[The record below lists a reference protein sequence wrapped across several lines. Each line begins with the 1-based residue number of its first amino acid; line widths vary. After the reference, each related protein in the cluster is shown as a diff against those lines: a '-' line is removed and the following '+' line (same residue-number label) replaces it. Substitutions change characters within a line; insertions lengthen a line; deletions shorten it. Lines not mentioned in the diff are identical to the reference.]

1 MPIVANSDLPS
12 FERFRREGGEV
23 LSAGR
28 AGSQDIRE
36 LHIGLMNNMPDA
48 ALESTERQF
57 LRLIGGCNRIA
68 QFYVY
73 PFSPPQVPRGDK
85 AQAHIE
91 KHYHNFAQLKEEGLD
106 ALIVTGANPV
116 CTHLPDENF
125 WEPMCETLDWAV
137 QNVTSTL
144 CACLATHAAFS
155 HFHNIERQPLAAK
168 RWGVFS
174 HRVVLEHPFVRNVN
188 TRFNVPHSRWNEITA
203 EQMMQ
208 ASQLVLV
215 ESEEAGIH
223 LATSADGLR
232 LVFFQGHPEYDDF
245 SLLKEYKR
253 EVNRFL
259 AGEIDDYPHYPDH
272 YFNKEALSLLEAYRE
287 SAIQARQQGVSFD
300 DFPEQK
306 IPVENTWGDTGK
318 MIFNNWL
325 GTVYQLTG
333 QDRRA
338 PFMPGI
344 DPDEPLA
351 QLF

>member
-12 FERFRREGGEV
+12 FERFRREGGQV
-23 LSAGR
+23 LDADR
-28 AGSQDIRE
+28 ARSQDIRE

-48 ALESTERQF
+48 ALEPTERQF

-68 QFYVY
+68 QFHIY

-91 KHYHNFAQLKEEGLD
+91 KYYYNFTQLKEEGLD

-116 CTHLPDENF
+116 CAQLPDESF

-137 QNVTSTL
+137 RHVTSTL
-144 CACLATHAAFS
+144 CACLATHAAFL
-155 HFHNIERQPLAAK
+155 HFHNIERQPLTTK
-168 RWGVFS
+168 RWGVFT
-174 HRVVLEHPFVRNVN
+174 HRVVLEHPLVRHVN
-188 TRFNVPHSRWNEITA
+188 TQFTVPHSRWNEITT
-203 EQMMQ
+203 EQMRG

-215 ESEEAGIH
+215 ESKEAGVH

-232 LVFFQGHPEYDDF
+232 LVFFQGHPEYDGF

-259 AGEIDDYPHYPDH
+259 AGEVDDYPPYPDH
-272 YFNKEALSLLEAYRE
+272 YFSEEALSLLETYRDA
-287 SAIQARQQGVSFD
+287 AIQSRQRGIFFD
-300 DFPEQK
+300 DFPEQQ
-306 IPVENTWGDTGK
+306 IPVDNTWGDTGK

-325 GTVYQLTG
+325 GAVYQLTG
-333 QDRRA
+333 QDRRR

-344 DPDEPLA
+344 DPDDPLA
-351 QLF
+351 QLS